1 MAEKFTLTQE
11 GFDKIQAEYD
21 ELISVRRAEIAEKL
35 KEARSYGD
43 LSENAEY
50 DAAKEEQAEI
60 EERIN
65 KLENML
71 KNAEILNDDEIS
83 NDFVGVGL
91 KVKVK
96 NLKTKEVSTYAIVG
110 TTEADPFAPH
120 RQEEGRQGGI
130 HRTRWIA
137 QAPDHGD
144 NQIRIVA
151 GEPAGVKIKRGFF
164 NEYRR

>member
-65 KLENML
+65 KLEYII

-91 KVKVK
+91 NVKVK
-96 NLKTKEVSTYAIVG
+96 NLVTKEVSTYSIVG
-110 TTEADPFAPH
+110 TTEVDPFAEPFPKISNESLVGQH
-120 RQEEGRQGGI
+120 LIGKKKGDKVEFLVPDGTLKLQIMEI
-130 HRTRWIA
+130 TR
-137 QAPDHGD
+137 
-144 NQIRIVA
+144 
-151 GEPAGVKIKRGFF
+151 
-164 NEYRR
+164 

>member
-65 KLENML
+65 KLEYML
-71 KNAEILNDDEIS
+71 KNAEILKDDEIS

-110 TTEADPFAPH
+110 TTEADPFAEPVPKISNESLVGQH
-120 RQEEGRQGGI
+120 LIGKKKGDKVEFIVPDGLLKLQIMEI
-130 HRTRWIA
+130 TR
-137 QAPDHGD
+137 
-144 NQIRIVA
+144 
-151 GEPAGVKIKRGFF
+151 
-164 NEYRR
+164 

>member
-11 GFDKIQAEYD
+11 GYDKIVAEYD
-21 ELISVRRAEIAEKL
+21 ELITVRRAEVAEKL

-50 DAAKEEQAEI
+50 DAAKEEQADI

-65 KLENML
+65 KLENMI
-71 KNAEILNDDEIS
+71 KNAEIVKDEEIS

-110 TTEADPFAPH
+110 TTEADPFAEPVPKISNESLVGQH
-120 RQEEGRQGGI
+120 LIGKKKGDKVEFIVPDGLLKLQIMEI
-130 HRTRWIA
+130 TR
-137 QAPDHGD
+137 
-144 NQIRIVA
+144 
-151 GEPAGVKIKRGFF
+151 
-164 NEYRR
+164 